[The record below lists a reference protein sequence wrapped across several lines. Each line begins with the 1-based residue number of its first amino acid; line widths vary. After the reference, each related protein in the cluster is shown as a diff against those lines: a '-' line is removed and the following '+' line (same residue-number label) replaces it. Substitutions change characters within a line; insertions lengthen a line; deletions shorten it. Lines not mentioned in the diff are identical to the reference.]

1 MNFYNKYLKYKKKY
15 IELKKLNGYGLDEV
29 EKVPLSREYFIT
41 NISYDTKKKGFEHS
55 TDNFKEDDID
65 YIVDKIKYQDPIRKY
80 SMVSNRV
87 DNSEVL
93 GYKPITYIVYIS
105 FYSPRTKLIVPYYIF
120 TWSID
125 WITGYSERQNH
136 YRAFLNYFPI
146 ELNEK
151 YNNIVKNY
159 YKKYLLPEINSKLLD
174 LDRLIELKNLEKKDN
189 NEKIQLSSSKIQ
201 TEELQ
206 LKELLEKKKLFIS
219 ELSKKTP
226 TEIMLGKKQFK
237 ESYELITE
245 KLKKYTHDKDLLVK
259 NDLKIT
265 SELTEIGTKEI
276 IEKFKE
282 KIREEIRDPS
292 KFDFGLGINNPDGIV
307 YKQSDYDHDMWEND
321 F

>member
-125 WITGYSERQNH
+125 
-136 YRAFLNYFPI
+136 
-146 ELNEK
+146 
-151 YNNIVKNY
+151 
-159 YKKYLLPEINSKLLD
+159 
-174 LDRLIELKNLEKKDN
+174 
-189 NEKIQLSSSKIQ
+189 
-201 TEELQ
+201 
-206 LKELLEKKKLFIS
+206 
-219 ELSKKTP
+219 
-226 TEIMLGKKQFK
+226 
-237 ESYELITE
+237 
-245 KLKKYTHDKDLLVK
+245 
-259 NDLKIT
+259 
-265 SELTEIGTKEI
+265 
-276 IEKFKE
+276 
-282 KIREEIRDPS
+282 
-292 KFDFGLGINNPDGIV
+292 
-307 YKQSDYDHDMWEND
+307 
-321 F
+321 